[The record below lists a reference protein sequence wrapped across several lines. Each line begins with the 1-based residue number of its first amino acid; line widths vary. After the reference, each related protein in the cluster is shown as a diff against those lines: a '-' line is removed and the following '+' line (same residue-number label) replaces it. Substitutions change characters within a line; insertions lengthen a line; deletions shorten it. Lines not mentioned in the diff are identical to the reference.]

1 MKDLSLKSNSR
12 KCQQGIFS
20 IEFAIV
26 GFFFS
31 LLLVFSG
38 DVIIKLSVKGKLDRL
53 SYSLVNVVKERT
65 QLYDS
70 SVILTSKQVDDIDTI
85 ARHSLQRTFG
95 NYDASRYG
103 LLVEEQSFSGVG
115 QQQPTISERRGELN
129 CRVAKPISELQ
140 HLSVV
145 SVWGHQMPL
154 YRVTL
159 CYRTNNWFGELVGTD
174 FTDVMSDSVVIGR

>member
-1 MKDLSLKSNSR
+1 
-12 KCQQGIFS
+12 
-20 IEFAIV
+20 
-26 GFFFS
+26 
-31 LLLVFSG
+31 
-38 DVIIKLSVKGKLDRL
+38 
-53 SYSLVNVVKERT
+53 
-65 QLYDS
+65 
-70 SVILTSKQVDDIDTI
+70 
-85 ARHSLQRTFG
+85 
-95 NYDASRYG
+95 

-159 CYRTNNWFGELVGTD
+159 CYRVNNWFGELVGTD